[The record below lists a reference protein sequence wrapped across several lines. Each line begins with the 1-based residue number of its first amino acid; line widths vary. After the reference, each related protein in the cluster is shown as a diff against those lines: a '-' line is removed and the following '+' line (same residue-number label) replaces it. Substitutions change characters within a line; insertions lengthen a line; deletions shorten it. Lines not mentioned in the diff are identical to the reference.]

1 MRYSNF
7 TQNTE
12 DEAQWWHDWRD
23 LTDAFASMCFL
34 WLLC

>member
-12 DEAQWWHDWRD
+12 DEAQG
-23 LTDAFASMCFL
+23 
-34 WLLC
+34 